1 MPPLDSI
8 FAVALAGLA
17 LSATP
22 GPSMLYVLSRTVGQS
37 RSAGFASAIGL
48 CLGGI
53 LLAVATAWGLGT
65 VFMTYGGL
73 VQALRYLGAAYLV
86 WLGAGMIIEARASAQ
101 RVLSASPVAKRS
113 LADVMWQGVL
123 VELLNPKTVLFF
135 ALFLPPFV
143 VLEPGAAGS
152 GNLTSQLLLLGVL
165 VPLTA
170 IPADLVVAWL
180 GGTIAQNLNES
191 RKMRELLAWASGLV
205 LIFIA
210 ALLVWENLQTALW

>member
-1 MPPLDSI
+1 MPPMESI

-48 CLGGI
+48 CLGGM

-86 WLGAGMIIEARASAQ
+86 WLGVGMILEAKASAE
-101 RVLSASPVAKRS
+101 RELHASTVARRP

-143 VLEPGAAGS
+143 VLDPGAAAS
-152 GNLTSQLLLLGVL
+152 GNVTSQLLLLGVL

-170 IPADLVVAWL
+170 IPADLIVAWL
-180 GGTIAQNLNES
+180 GGTIAQTLNES
-191 RKMRELLAWASGLV
+191 RQAREWMAWASGLV
-205 LIFIA
+205 LICIA
-210 ALLVWENLQTALW
+210 GLLVWENLRAVLL

>member
-1 MPPLDSI
+1 MPTMDSI

-37 RSAGFASAIGL
+37 RSAGLASAIGL

-53 LLAVATAWGLGT
+53 LLALATAWGLGT

-73 VQALRYLGAAYLV
+73 VQTLRYLGAAYLI
-86 WLGAGMIIEARASAQ
+86 WLGVGMIVEARASAEQ
-101 RVLSASPVAKRS
+101 VLTASSVAKRP

-143 VLEPGAAGS
+143 VLEPGTAGNS
-152 GNLTSQLLLLGVL
+152 SVTSQLLLLGVL

-170 IPADLVVAWL
+170 IPADLAVAWL
-180 GGTIAQNLNES
+180 GGTVAQTLNES
-191 RKMRELLAWASGLV
+191 RKARVSMAWVSGLV
-205 LIFIA
+205 LIGIA
-210 ALLVWENLQTALW
+210 ALLIWENLQSVLT